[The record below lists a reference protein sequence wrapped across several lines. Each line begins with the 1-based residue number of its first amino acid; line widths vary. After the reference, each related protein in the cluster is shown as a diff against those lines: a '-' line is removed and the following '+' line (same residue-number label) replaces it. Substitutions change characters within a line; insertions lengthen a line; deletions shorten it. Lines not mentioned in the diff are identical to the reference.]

1 MDDHL
6 THFAY
11 VEPLLP
17 DIVEKRPLAHF
28 GHKPEPPPDAPKPGK
43 KGVSISADH
52 HQQLVLLAKLP
63 SLAGVSLGGLLDNI
77 LTVFFEDYAPEI
89 QGELGTLQDKFPRP
103 DTPPS

>member
-1 MDDHL
+1 MDDQL
-6 THFAY
+6 SHFSY

-17 DIVEKRPLAHF
+17 EIVEKRPLAHF
-28 GHKPEPPPDAPKPGK
+28 GHKPAPQPDAPKPGK

-63 SLAGVSLGGLLDNI
+63 ALAGIKLGDLLDNV

-89 QGELGTLQDKFPRP
+89 HADLGKLQDKFPRT
-103 DTPPS
+103 DTRQE